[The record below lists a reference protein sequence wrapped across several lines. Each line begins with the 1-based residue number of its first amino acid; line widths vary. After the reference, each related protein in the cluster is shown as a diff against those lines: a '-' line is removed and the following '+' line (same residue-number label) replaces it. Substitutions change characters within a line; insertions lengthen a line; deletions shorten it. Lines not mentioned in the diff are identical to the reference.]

1 MKNFA
6 SFIYM
11 QLLNHHQKMNI
22 NYLEIF
28 SCLKKK
34 DICKRFLVVWLFV
47 VIYTAF
53 GYQLRDVH
61 NAISKCLTVH
71 IVDIKIVKCKRVN

>member
-22 NYLEIF
+22 NYLEMF
-28 SCLKKK
+28 EKKTFV
-34 DICKRFLVVWLFV
+34 RGFLLFV

-71 IVDIKIVKCKRVN
+71 IVDFKIVKCKSVN

>member
-1 MKNFA
+1 
-6 SFIYM
+6 M

-34 DICKRFLVVWLFV
+34 TFVRGFLLFV
-47 VIYTAF
+47 VIYTVTAF

-61 NAISKCLTVH
+61 NAISKCLTVY
-71 IVDIKIVKCKRVN
+71 IVDFKIVKCKSVN

>member
-6 SFIYM
+6 LFIYM

-22 NYLEIF
+22 NYLEMF
-28 SCLKKK
+28 EKKTFV
-34 DICKRFLVVWLFV
+34 RGFLLFV
-47 VIYTAF
+47 VIYMYTAF

-61 NAISKCLTVH
+61 NAISKCLTDH
-71 IVDIKIVKCKRVN
+71 IVDIKIVKCKSVNKL

>member
-1 MKNFA
+1 
-6 SFIYM
+6 
-11 QLLNHHQKMNI
+11 MNI

-34 DICKRFLVVWLFV
+34 TFVRGYLLFV

-61 NAISKCLTVH
+61 NAISKCLTVY
-71 IVDIKIVKCKRVN
+71 IVDFKIVKCKSVN